1 MLSPNPPGVTLILR
15 PAKYSRKFSLS
26 DSTIPI
32 FFNNICCLNE
42 AMEYPPNENKK
53 IIGSKVNSNSSIL
66 EEIFSKSEY
75 AIYII

>member
-1 MLSPNPPGVTLILR
+1 MVSPNPPGVTIILR

-26 DSTIPI
+26 DITIPI
-32 FFNNICCLNE
+32 FFNNIRCLNE
-42 AMEYPPNENKK
+42 VMEYAPNENKK

-66 EEIFSKSEY
+66 EEISSKSEY

>member
-32 FFNNICCLNE
+32 FFNNICCLKLWIQN
-42 AMEYPPNENKK
+42 PVNENKK
-53 IIGSKVNSNSSIL
+53 IIGSKVNSISSIL
-66 EEIFSKSEY
+66 EEISLKSEY
-75 AIYII
+75 ATYII